1 VYAAAVAVNIAL
13 GCFRGR
19 LLSQMFDDW
28 MAESFRHFRCAL
40 REEAGRSTVFSTVRA
55 FFTQATAKLR
65 DGNRQQC
72 RGEMRFVTRHAKS

>member
-40 REEAGRSTVFSTVRA
+40 REEAGRSTVFFYAQGV
-55 FFTQATAKLR
+55 F
-65 DGNRQQC
+65 
-72 RGEMRFVTRHAKS
+72 HASHCKAARR